1 RAVRSGITFGQ
12 RGSYGFNTFFD
23 VFCGAFEVSR
33 SGFDDELLDT
43 EIGRKFLSLQTFLGV
58 VCGKQFFD
66 ESAIDFADIE
76 SRIAFIANDRRPGD
90 LLSLESDRLA
100 CSNSSD

>member
-1 RAVRSGITFGQ
+1 MGQ
-12 RGSYGFNTFFD
+12 LGSNGFNTFFD
-23 VFCGAFEVSR
+23 VFCSAFEVSW
-33 SGFDDELLDT
+33 SDFNDELLET
-43 EIGRKFLSLQTFLGV
+43 EIGRKFLRLQTFLGV

-66 ESAIDFADIE
+66 KSAINFADIE